1 MEHVTT
7 ESLAG
12 LTVPLFSMLGC
23 REKGCRPEGW
33 RDEKGGGAGGVLRGE
48 QAEERRRALE
58 HIHRLTL
65 AGQMEN
71 GA

>member
-1 MEHVTT
+1 
-7 ESLAG
+7 
-12 LTVPLFSMLGC
+12 MLGC
-23 REKGCRPEGW
+23 REKGYRPKGW
-33 RDEKGGGAGGVLRGE
+33 RDEKREEGVLRGE

>member
-1 MEHVTT
+1 M
-7 ESLAG
+7 
-12 LTVPLFSMLGC
+12 
-23 REKGCRPEGW
+23 REEEKEEEGEEEGW
-33 RDEKGGGAGGVLRGE
+33 GVLRGE

-65 AGQMEN
+65 VEQMEN